1 MNMRAVFIFIIF
13 LISCSETEN
22 KKENT
27 GQVAIPISINSYF
40 INKPSTIKLDS
51 THSNTIDKWIP
62 VISFSQKFND
72 LIEKEINHKSKISSL
87 ADDLNKINKQN
98 MPDEFKISP
107 IIGRL
112 RVLKTFILKIDSYL
126 LSNDNVEEYTEDLRS
141 LLESYNAFI
150 YQINLRAK
158 EIG

>member
-1 MNMRAVFIFIIF
+1 
-13 LISCSETEN
+13 
-22 KKENT
+22 
-27 GQVAIPISINSYF
+27 
-40 INKPSTIKLDS
+40 
-51 THSNTIDKWIP
+51 
-62 VISFSQKFND
+62 
-72 LIEKEINHKSKISSL
+72 
-87 ADDLNKINKQN
+87 